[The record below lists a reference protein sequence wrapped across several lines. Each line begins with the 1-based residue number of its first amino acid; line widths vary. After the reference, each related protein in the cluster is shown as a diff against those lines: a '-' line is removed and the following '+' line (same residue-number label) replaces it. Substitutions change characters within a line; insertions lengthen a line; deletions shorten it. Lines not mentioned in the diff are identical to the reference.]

1 MQRNDWP
8 TADPAALGIDAD
20 KLSELDPK
28 IKSEYSNINGIVVV
42 RNGYIAYERYYHGYG
57 PNDTHHVASVTKS
70 IMSAPLGLQ
79 YMQDTSKVS
88 TKTFCTFSR
97 ILLIN
102 KYKPSP
108 YATFSR

>member
-42 RNGYIAYERYYHGYG
+42 RNGYIAYERYSHQYG
-57 PNDTHHVASVTKS
+57 PDDTHHVASVTKS
-70 IMSAPLGLQ
+70 IMSALIGIAIHAG
-79 YMQDTSKVS
+79 SKVS
-88 TKTFCTFSR
+88 TKTFWTFSR